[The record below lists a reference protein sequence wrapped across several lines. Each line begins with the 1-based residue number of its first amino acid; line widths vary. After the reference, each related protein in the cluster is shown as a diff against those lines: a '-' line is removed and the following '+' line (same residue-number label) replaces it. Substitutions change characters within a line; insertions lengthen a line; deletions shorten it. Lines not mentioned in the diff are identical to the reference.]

1 MAKVREKK
9 QEGGLFCFS
18 CLGKGRPPSLLITD
32 EITFIQNTK
41 DKENEI
47 SNIPENPS
55 QPNGQYPNEPEN
67 DNNITNE
74 PIYNEIDNQANNNE
88 NDMTTN
94 STPKRQD
101 SATLDSQTTM
111 NEKQDSAASPVTTAD
126 TTTSPSHLSLSQ
138 VPTTTISSQYSTYR
152 FPSTGLSSPQ
162 PPLKCGF
169 LVR

>member
-1 MAKVREKK
+1 M
-9 QEGGLFCFS
+9 
-18 CLGKGRPPSLLITD
+18 GKGRPPSLLIAD
-32 EITFIQNTK
+32 ELNFIQNIK
-41 DKENEI
+41 DKDDGN
-47 SNIPENPS
+47 SNIHQNPP
-55 QPNGQYPNEPEN
+55 QRNGQYPKEPEN

-74 PIYNEIDNQANNNE
+74 RLMNNQANNNE
-88 NDMTTN
+88 NDTITN
-94 STPKRQD
+94 SSPKRQD
-101 SATLDSQTTM
+101 TLETLDSQTTM

-169 LVR
+169 LVRLYKIDFTSIFLLTHHA